1 MPNSAATSSM
11 SRSPGLRGSTLIRLL
26 GVSSRRISITA
37 RPEASTPKC
46 GPLGCEA
53 GRHAQTWFGA
63 RLMRIACSAMA
74 RTQMLSSVTLS
85 GRPVMGRPCCTCERR
100 CSASSARASSLL
112 RAPLSE
118 ISARARRSAFS
129 VTGST
134 QHALVARSVA
144 SRNGN
149 RPISATSPT
158 EAPALSDPS
167 TSPSLVSTSAV
178 PSSSTSMESAES
190 PAFAMTSPA
199 AYSADDS
206 PTATSA
212 TNSCEL
218 SAKSQWAS
226 RTGRT
231 LSRIHRAR
239 FLAPA
244 AWWCH
249 LSSMIV
255 SRAARCE
262 GNFLIAAR
270 QATPSIRTQCT
281 HPASVARTVSV
292 LVSENPSAPDSPNVS
307 PGVTCPMYTPWLFSS
322 TRSPEIRA

>member
-178 PSSSTSMESAES
+178 PSRSTSIESAAS
-190 PAFAMTSPA
+190 PALAITLPA
-199 AYSADDS
+199 SYSADAS
-206 PTATSA
+206 PTASSA
-212 TNSCEL
+212 TNSREV
-218 SAKSQWAS
+218 SAKSQWAC
-226 RTGRT
+226 RTGTT

-239 FLAPA
+239 FLARA
-244 AWWCH
+244 AWKCH
-249 LSSMIV
+249 LWSMIV

-262 GNFLIAAR
+262 GNLLIAAM
-270 QATPSIRTQCT
+270 QATPSIFKQCT
-281 HPASVARTVSV
+281 HPASVARTVSD
-292 LVSENPSAPDSPNVS
+292 LVSDNPSAPDSPNVS
-307 PGVTCPMYTPWLFSS
+307 PGQTCPINTPALFSS
-322 TRSPEIRA
+322 TSSPEMRA